1 MDIDKLYKCI
11 VKIEAEYRLNPL
23 KGISSLS
30 GVSSSN
36 LIFARIKNN
45 LAKLKLTLNE
55 DDGHLNQENTA
66 IKKDVEAD
74 IALLATIGLI
84 SISESDKLVDF
95 INE

>member
-1 MDIDKLYKCI
+1 MDIDKFYKYI
-11 VKIEAEYRLNPL
+11 LRLESQRNL
-23 KGISSLS
+23 NATKGIFPIA
-30 GVSSSN
+30 GTAGHN

-45 LAKLKLTLNE
+45 LAKLKLNL
-55 DDGHLNQENTA
+55 NTA

>member
-1 MDIDKLYKCI
+1 MDIDKLYKYI

-30 GVSSSN
+30 GVNSSN

-45 LAKLKLTLNE
+45 LAKLKLNLNE
-55 DDGHLNQENTA
+55 NDGYLNQENIA
-66 IKKDVEAD
+66 IKKDVED
-74 IALLATIGLI
+74 ITLLATIGLI

>member
-1 MDIDKLYKCI
+1 MGIIIQPDKPVDKM
-11 VKIEAEYRLNPL
+11 P
-23 KGISSLS
+23 
-30 GVSSSN
+30 
-36 LIFARIKNN
+36 RIKNN
-45 LAKLKLTLNE
+45 LAKLKLNLNE
-55 DDGHLNQENTA
+55 NDGHLSQENIA

>member
-1 MDIDKLYKCI
+1 MDIDKFYKYI
-11 VKIEAEYRLNPL
+11 LRLESQRNL
-23 KGISSLS
+23 NATKGMFPIAGTAGHS
-30 GVSSSN
+30 

-45 LAKLKLTLNE
+45 LAKLKLNLNE
-55 DDGHLNQENTA
+55 NDGHLNQENIT